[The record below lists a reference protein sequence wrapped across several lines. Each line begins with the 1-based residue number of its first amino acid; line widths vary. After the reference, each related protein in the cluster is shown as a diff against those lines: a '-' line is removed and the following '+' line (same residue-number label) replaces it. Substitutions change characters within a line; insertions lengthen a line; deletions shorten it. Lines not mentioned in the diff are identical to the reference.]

1 MENKKIKI
9 DLGFAS
15 LVVEA
20 GNDQM
25 KEVYVGLEDSNGAW
39 FQDLTVIGQKYH
51 VDGENI
57 ATRVSASVSL
67 LIKTTRTTL
76 IRSILTSSKIKA
88 RRSNY
93 EKFWFDG

>member
-9 DLGFAS
+9 DLGIAS

-57 ATRVSASVSL
+57 AYDEGIRVRVFADKDNEDYTHS
-67 LIKTTRTTL
+67 
-76 IRSILTSSKIKA
+76 
-88 RRSNY
+88 
-93 EKFWFDG
+93 FDIDIFKDKSEEE

>member
-25 KEVYVGLEDSNGAW
+25 KEVYVGLEDSKGSW
-39 FQDLTVIGQKYH
+39 FQDLAVIGQQYH
-51 VDGENI
+51 IDGDDI
-57 ATRVSASVSL
+57 AYEEGIRVRVFAD
-67 LIKTTRTTL
+67 KDNEDYTH
-76 IRSILTSSKIKA
+76 A
-88 RRSNY
+88 
-93 EKFWFDG
+93 FDIGIFKDED

>member
-57 ATRVSASVSL
+57 AYDEGIRVRVFADKDNEDYTHSFD
-67 LIKTTRTTL
+67 IDIFKDK
-76 IRSILTSSKIKA
+76 SK
-88 RRSNY
+88 
-93 EKFWFDG
+93 EE

>member
-1 MENKKIKI
+1 MRNEKIKI

-57 ATRVSASVSL
+57 AYDEGIRVRVFADKDNEDYTHS
-67 LIKTTRTTL
+67 
-76 IRSILTSSKIKA
+76 
-88 RRSNY
+88 
-93 EKFWFDG
+93 FDIGIFKDKSEEE

>member
-9 DLGFAS
+9 DLGFAT

-25 KEVYVGLEDSNGAW
+25 KDVYVVLEDSKGSW

-57 ATRVSASVSL
+57 AYDEGIRVRVFADKDNEDYTHS
-67 LIKTTRTTL
+67 
-76 IRSILTSSKIKA
+76 
-88 RRSNY
+88 
-93 EKFWFDG
+93 FDIGIFKDKD

>member
-39 FQDLTVIGQKYH
+39 FQDLTDIGQKYH

-57 ATRVSASVSL
+57 AYDEGIRVRVFADKDNEDYTHS
-67 LIKTTRTTL
+67 
-76 IRSILTSSKIKA
+76 
-88 RRSNY
+88 
-93 EKFWFDG
+93 FDIDIFKDKSEEE

>member
-9 DLGFAS
+9 DLRFAS

-57 ATRVSASVSL
+57 AYDEGIRVRVFADKDNEDYTHSFD
-67 LIKTTRTTL
+67 IDIFKDK
-76 IRSILTSSKIKA
+76 SK
-88 RRSNY
+88 
-93 EKFWFDG
+93 EE

>member
-39 FQDLTVIGQKYH
+39 FQDLTVIGH
-51 VDGENI
+51 DGENI
-57 ATRVSASVSL
+57 AYDEGIRVRVFADKDNEDYTHSFD
-67 LIKTTRTTL
+67 IDIFKDK
-76 IRSILTSSKIKA
+76 SK
-88 RRSNY
+88 
-93 EKFWFDG
+93 EE

>member
-57 ATRVSASVSL
+57 AYDEGIRVHVFADKDNEDYTHSFD
-67 LIKTTRTTL
+67 IDIFKDK
-76 IRSILTSSKIKA
+76 SK
-88 RRSNY
+88 
-93 EKFWFDG
+93 EE

>member
-25 KEVYVGLEDSNGAW
+25 KEVYVGLEDSNGAC
-39 FQDLTVIGQKYH
+39 FQDLTVIGQKFH

-57 ATRVSASVSL
+57 AYDEGIRVRVFADKDNEDYTHSFD
-67 LIKTTRTTL
+67 IDIFKDK
-76 IRSILTSSKIKA
+76 SK
-88 RRSNY
+88 
-93 EKFWFDG
+93 EE

>member
-9 DLGFAS
+9 DLGFAT

-25 KEVYVGLEDSNGAW
+25 KEVYVGLEDSKGSW

-51 VDGENI
+51 VEGI
-57 ATRVSASVSL
+57 RVRVFADKDNEDYTHS
-67 LIKTTRTTL
+67 
-76 IRSILTSSKIKA
+76 
-88 RRSNY
+88 
-93 EKFWFDG
+93 FDIGIFKDKD

>member
-25 KEVYVGLEDSNGAW
+25 KEVYVGLEDSNGSW

-57 ATRVSASVSL
+57 AYDEGIRVRVFADKDNEDYTHSFD
-67 LIKTTRTTL
+67 IDIFKDK
-76 IRSILTSSKIKA
+76 SK
-88 RRSNY
+88 
-93 EKFWFDG
+93 EE

>member
-9 DLGFAS
+9 DLGFAT

-25 KEVYVGLEDSNGAW
+25 KEVYVGLEDSKGTW

-51 VDGENI
+51 IEGDAI
-57 ATRVSASVSL
+57 AFEEGIRVRVFADKDNEDYTHS
-67 LIKTTRTTL
+67 
-76 IRSILTSSKIKA
+76 
-88 RRSNY
+88 
-93 EKFWFDG
+93 FDIGIFNDKD

>member
-25 KEVYVGLEDSNGAW
+25 KEVYVGLEDGNGAW

-57 ATRVSASVSL
+57 AYDEGIRVRVFADKDNEDYTHS
-67 LIKTTRTTL
+67 
-76 IRSILTSSKIKA
+76 
-88 RRSNY
+88 
-93 EKFWFDG
+93 FDIDIFKDKSEEE

>member
-9 DLGFAS
+9 DLGFAT

-25 KEVYVGLEDSNGAW
+25 KEVYVGLEDSKGSW
-39 FQDLTVIGQKYH
+39 FQGLTVIGQKYH

-57 ATRVSASVSL
+57 AYDEGIRVRVFADKDNEDYTHS
-67 LIKTTRTTL
+67 
-76 IRSILTSSKIKA
+76 
-88 RRSNY
+88 
-93 EKFWFDG
+93 FDIGIFKDKD

>member
-9 DLGFAS
+9 DLGFSS

-57 ATRVSASVSL
+57 AYDEGIRVRVFADKDNEDYTHSFD
-67 LIKTTRTTL
+67 IDIFKDK
-76 IRSILTSSKIKA
+76 SK
-88 RRSNY
+88 
-93 EKFWFDG
+93 EE

>member
-1 MENKKIKI
+1 MENKKVKI

-57 ATRVSASVSL
+57 AYDEGIRVRVFADKDNEDYTHSFD
-67 LIKTTRTTL
+67 IDIFKDK
-76 IRSILTSSKIKA
+76 SK
-88 RRSNY
+88 
-93 EKFWFDG
+93 EE

>member
-9 DLGFAS
+9 DLGFAT

-25 KEVYVGLEDSNGAW
+25 KEVYVGLEDSKGTW

-51 VDGENI
+51 IEGDDI
-57 ATRVSASVSL
+57 AYEEGIRVRVFADKDNEDYTHS
-67 LIKTTRTTL
+67 
-76 IRSILTSSKIKA
+76 
-88 RRSNY
+88 
-93 EKFWFDG
+93 FDIDIFNDKD

>member
-57 ATRVSASVSL
+57 AYDEGIRVRVFAD
-67 LIKTTRTTL
+67 KDNEDYTH
-76 IRSILTSSKIKA
+76 A
-88 RRSNY
+88 
-93 EKFWFDG
+93 FDIDIFKDKSEEE

>member
-57 ATRVSASVSL
+57 AYDEGIRVRVFADKDNEDYTHS
-67 LIKTTRTTL
+67 
-76 IRSILTSSKIKA
+76 
-88 RRSNY
+88 
-93 EKFWFDG
+93 FDIDIFKDKSEEE

>member
-25 KEVYVGLEDSNGAW
+25 KEVYVGLEDSKGSW
-39 FQDLTVIGQKYH
+39 FQDLAVIGQQYH
-51 VDGENI
+51 IDGDDI
-57 ATRVSASVSL
+57 AYEEGIRVRV
-67 LIKTTRTTL
+67 
-76 IRSILTSSKIKA
+76 
-88 RRSNY
+88 
-93 EKFWFDG
+93 FDDKDNEDYTHAFDIGIFKDED

>member
-1 MENKKIKI
+1 MGNKKIKI

-57 ATRVSASVSL
+57 AYDEGIRVRVFADKDNEDYTHS
-67 LIKTTRTTL
+67 
-76 IRSILTSSKIKA
+76 
-88 RRSNY
+88 
-93 EKFWFDG
+93 FDIDIFKDKSEEE